1 MESVSRI
8 KMPPAKPEFGNSPD
22 DALVNLPIMPDAAS
36 NTAARVLVHGEPINA
51 SLDSLAYTLSQRRRY
66 ALLALFASTI
76 AVDSTLSCC
85 RSCLVLYEARL
96 KQVPGAAL
104 FLIGHA

>member
-76 AVDSTLSCC
+76 AVDGQSPKTGSDHRMADLQSF
-85 RSCLVLYEARL
+85 VAR
-96 KQVPGAAL
+96 GSSFSRA
-104 FLIGHA
+104 